1 MPSAF
6 PVSAIDPFADD
17 FLAEPYPF
25 HAELREAGPVVFLER
40 YGLWACARHAEV
52 QAALSNW
59 ETFSS
64 AAGVGIDDFRRTK
77 PWRPPSLLL
86 EVDPP
91 LHTRTR
97 TVMNRALSAKAMAGL
112 RASFQEAA
120 ESLADK
126 LIARA
131 RLDAVEDIGEAYPLS
146 VFPKAVGLGP
156 DGLDNLLP
164 YGGMV
169 FNGFGPRNAHFNAA
183 MAEAAKVVPWINA
196 QCARERLSPDGLG
209 ATIWAAVDTGEI
221 TAEEAPLLVRS
232 LLSAG
237 LDTTVVGI
245 GNALYA
251 FAVNPEQWTALRE
264 NRSLTRPSFDEVL
277 RWESP
282 IQTFFRTT
290 TRPVEV
296 GGIEIPCDAKIL
308 LFLAS
313 ANRDPR
319 KWNDPERF
327 DVSRRAAGH
336 VAFGAGIHLC
346 VGQMLARLEVEMII
360 AALAVRVK
368 RIDIV
373 GEPRRKLSNSLR
385 QFASLPIE
393 LIPA

>member
-1 MPSAF
+1 MPSSF
-6 PVSAIDPFADD
+6 PVSSVDPFADD
-17 FLAEPYPF
+17 FLAEPYAF
-25 HAELREAGPVVFLER
+25 YAELREAGPVVWLER
-40 YGLWACARHAEV
+40 YGLWACARHAEA
-52 QAALSNW
+52 QAVLSDW

-77 PWRPPSLLL
+77 PWRPPSLIL
-86 EVDPP
+86 EADPP
-91 LHTRTR
+91 LHTRSR

-112 RASFQEAA
+112 RASFHEAA

-126 LIARA
+126 LVARG
-131 RLDAVEDIGEAYPLS
+131 RVDAVKDVAEAYPLS
-146 VFPKAVGLGP
+146 VFPKAVGLGA
-156 DGLDNLLP
+156 DGLENLLP
-164 YGGMV
+164 YGAMV

-183 MAEAAKVVPWINA
+183 MAAAAKVVPYITG
-196 QCARERLSPDGLG
+196 QCARDKLSPDGLG
-209 ATIWAAVDTGEI
+209 AIIWAAVDTGEI

-251 FAVNPEQWTALRE
+251 FATNPQQWAALRQ
-264 NRSLTRPSFDEVL
+264 NRGLTRPAFDEVL

-290 TRPVEV
+290 TRPVDLGGVEV
-296 GGIEIPCDAKIL
+296 PADAKIL
-308 LFLAS
+308 LFLGS

-319 KWNDPERF
+319 KWDDPERF
-327 DVSRRAAGH
+327 DVTRRATGH

-346 VGQMLARLEVEMII
+346 VGQMLARLETEMIF
-360 AALAVRVK
+360 AALAARVA
-368 RIDIV
+368 RMDIV

-385 QFASLPIE
+385 QFASLPIA
-393 LIPA
+393 LKPA

>member
-1 MPSAF
+1 MSPAF
-6 PVSAIDPFADD
+6 PVSSVDPFADD
-17 FLAEPYPF
+17 FLAEPYPY
-25 HAELREAGPVVFLER
+25 HAELREAGPVVWLER

-52 QAALSNW
+52 HAALSDW

-97 TVMNRALSAKAMAGL
+97 TVMNRALSAKSMAGL
-112 RASFQEAA
+112 RASFKEAA
-120 ESLADK
+120 ESFANRLM
-126 LIARA
+126 AR
-131 RLDAVEDIGEAYPLS
+131 RRVDAVKDVGEAYPLS

-156 DGLDNLLP
+156 DGLENLLP
-164 YGGMV
+164 YGAMV

-183 MAEAAKVVPWINA
+183 MAEAAKVVPWING

-237 LDTTVVGI
+237 LDTTVVAI
-245 GNALYA
+245 GNALYG
-251 FAVNPEQWTALRE
+251 FATNPEQWRALRE
-264 NRSLTRPSFDEVL
+264 NRSLTRPAFDEVL

-290 TRPVEV
+290 TRAVDI
-296 GGIEIPCDAKIL
+296 GGIEIPRDAKIL

-319 KWNDPERF
+319 KWDDPDRF

-346 VGQMLARLEVEMII
+346 VGQMLARLEAEVIM
-360 AALAVRVK
+360 AALAARVA

-373 GEPRRKLSNSLR
+373 GEPRRKLGNSLR

>member
-1 MPSAF
+1 MPSAV
-6 PVSAIDPFADD
+6 PVSSVDPFADD

-25 HAELREAGPVVFLER
+25 HAQLREAGPVVWLQH

-52 QAALSNW
+52 QAALSDW

-77 PWRPPSLLL
+77 PWRPPSLIL
-86 EVDPP
+86 EADPP
-91 LHTRTR
+91 LHTRSR
-97 TVMNRALSAKAMAGL
+97 TVMNRALSAKAMASL
-112 RASFQEAA
+112 RASFKDAA
-120 ESLADK
+120 ESLADT
-126 LIARA
+126 LIARRRVDGVKDVA
-131 RLDAVEDIGEAYPLS
+131 EAYPLS
-146 VFPKAVGLGP
+146 VFPKAIGLGP
-156 DGLDNLLP
+156 DGLENLLP
-164 YGGMV
+164 YGAMV
-169 FNGFGPRNAHFNAA
+169 FNAFGPRNAHFNAA
-183 MAEAAKVVPWINA
+183 MAAAAKVVPYING
-196 QCARERLSPDGLG
+196 QCAREALSPDGLG
-209 ATIWAAVDTGEI
+209 ATVWAAVDTGEI

-251 FAVNPEQWTALRE
+251 FATNPEQWETLRQ
-264 NRSLTRPSFDEVL
+264 NRGLTRPAFDEVL

-290 TRPVEV
+290 TRAVDL
-296 GGIEIPCDAKIL
+296 GGTEIPGDAKIL

-319 KWNDPERF
+319 KWDNPDKF
-327 DVSRRAAGH
+327 DVTRRAAGH

-346 VGQMLARLEVEMII
+346 VGQMLARLEAEMIV
-360 AALAVRVK
+360 AALAARVA

-373 GEPRRKLSNSLR
+373 GEPRRKLGNSLR

>member
-1 MPSAF
+1 MSSAF
-6 PVSAIDPFADD
+6 PVSSIDPFADE

-25 HAELREAGPVVFLER
+25 HAELRDAGPVVWLER

-52 QAALSNW
+52 QASLSDW

-64 AAGVGIDDFRRTK
+64 AAGVGIDDFRRSK
-77 PWRPPSLLL
+77 PWRPPSLIL
-86 EVDPP
+86 EADPP
-91 LHTRTR
+91 LHTRSR

-120 ESLADK
+120 ESLADTLVARGRVDAIK
-126 LIARA
+126 DIA
-131 RLDAVEDIGEAYPLS
+131 EAYPLS
-146 VFPKAVGLGP
+146 VFPKAIGLG
-156 DGLDNLLP
+156 DEGLENLLP
-164 YGGMV
+164 YGAMV
-169 FNGFGPRNAHFNAA
+169 FNAFGPRNAHFNAA
-183 MAEAAKVVPWINA
+183 MAEAAKVIAYING
-196 QCARERLSPDGLG
+196 QCAREALSPDGLG

-251 FAVNPEQWTALRE
+251 FATNPDQWRTLRE
-264 NRSLTRPSFDEVL
+264 NRALTRPAFDEVL

-290 TRPVEV
+290 SRPVDV
-296 GGIEIPCDAKIL
+296 GGVAIPQDAKIL

-319 KWNDPERF
+319 KWDDPDRF
-327 DVSRRAAGH
+327 DVTRRAAGH

-346 VGQMLARLEVEMII
+346 VGQMLARLEVEMIV
-360 AALAVRVK
+360 AALAARVE
-368 RIDIV
+368 RIEIA

-385 QFASLPIE
+385 QFAALPIE
-393 LIPA
+393 LKPA

>member
-1 MPSAF
+1 MSAF
-6 PVSAIDPFADD
+6 PVSSVDPFDDD

-25 HAELREAGPVVFLER
+25 HAELREAGPVVWLER

-52 QAALSNW
+52 QAVLSDW

-64 AAGVGIDDFRRTK
+64 AAGVGIDDFRRSK
-77 PWRPPSLLL
+77 PWRPPSLIL
-86 EVDPP
+86 EADPP
-91 LHTRTR
+91 QHTRSR

-112 RASFQEAA
+112 RAGFKEAA

-126 LIARA
+126 LVARG
-131 RLDAVEDIGEAYPLS
+131 RVDAIKDVAEAYPLS
-146 VFPKAVGLGP
+146 VFPKAIGLGA
-156 DGLDNLLP
+156 DGLENLLP

-169 FNGFGPRNAHFNAA
+169 FNAFGPRNAHFTAA
-183 MAEAAKVVPWINA
+183 MAEAAKVIAYING
-196 QCARERLSPDGLG
+196 QCAREALSSDGLG

-251 FAVNPEQWTALRE
+251 FATNPEQWRKLRE
-264 NRSLTRPSFDEVL
+264 SRALTRPAFDEVL

-290 TRPVEV
+290 SRPVDV
-296 GGIEIPCDAKIL
+296 GGVAIPQDAKIL

-319 KWNDPERF
+319 RWDDPERF

-360 AALAVRVK
+360 AALAARVA
-368 RIDIV
+368 RIDIA

-385 QFASLPIE
+385 QFAALPIE
-393 LIPA
+393 LKPA

>member
-1 MPSAF
+1 MSPAF
-6 PVSAIDPFADD
+6 PVSSLDPFADD

-25 HAELREAGPVVFLER
+25 YEELREAGPVVWLDH

-52 QAALSNW
+52 HAVLSDW
-59 ETFSS
+59 ETYCS

-77 PWRPPSLLL
+77 PWRPPSLIL
-86 EVDPP
+86 EADPP
-91 LHTRTR
+91 LHTRSR

-112 RASFQEAA
+112 RASFHDAGET
-120 ESLADK
+120 LADT
-126 LIARA
+126 LVARG
-131 RLDAVEDIGEAYPLS
+131 RIDAIKDVAEAYPLS
-146 VFPKAVGLGP
+146 VFPKAIGLGSE
-156 DGLDNLLP
+156 GLENLLP
-164 YGGMV
+164 YGSMV

-183 MAEAAKVVPWINA
+183 MAAAAKVVPYITG
-196 QCARERLSPDGLG
+196 QCARDKLSTDGLG

-251 FAVNPEQWTALRE
+251 FAANPEQWQALRQ
-264 NRSLTRPSFDEVL
+264 NRALTRPAFDEVL

-290 TRPVEV
+290 TRAVDL
-296 GGIEIPCDAKIL
+296 GGIAVPADAKIL

-327 DVSRRAAGH
+327 DITRRAAGH

-346 VGQMLARLEVEMII
+346 VGQMLARLETEMIF
-360 AALAVRVK
+360 AALAARVA

-393 LIPA
+393 LKPA

>member
-1 MPSAF
+1 MPPAV
-6 PVSAIDPFADD
+6 PVSSVDPFADD

-25 HAELREAGPVVFLER
+25 HAELRAAGAVVRLER

-52 QAALSNW
+52 HAALSDW

-77 PWRPPSLLL
+77 PWRPPSLIL
-86 EVDPP
+86 EADPP
-91 LHTRTR
+91 LHTRSR

-112 RASFQEAA
+112 RASFKNAA
-120 ESLADK
+120 EKLADVLVARERVDAIK
-126 LIARA
+126 DIA
-131 RLDAVEDIGEAYPLS
+131 ETYPLS
-146 VFPKAVGLGP
+146 VFPKAIGLGD
-156 DGLDNLLP
+156 DGLENLLP
-164 YGGMV
+164 YGSMV
-169 FNGFGPRNAHFNAA
+169 FNAFGPRNAHFNDA
-183 MAEAAKVVPWINA
+183 MAAAAKVAPYINA
-196 QCARERLSPDGLG
+196 QCAREALSSDGLG
-209 ATIWAAVDTGEI
+209 ATIWAAVDSGEI
-221 TAEEAPLLVRS
+221 TPEEAALLVRS

-251 FAVNPEQWTALRE
+251 FATNPEQWRALRQ
-264 NRSLTRPSFDEVL
+264 NANLTRPAFDEVL

-290 TRPVEV
+290 TRPVDV
-296 GGIEIPCDAKIL
+296 GGIEIPSDAKIL

-319 KWNDPERF
+319 KWDDPERF

-346 VGQMLARLEVEMII
+346 VGQMLARLEAEMIV
-360 AALAVRVK
+360 AALAARVE

-373 GEPRRKLSNSLR
+373 GRPRRKLGNSLR

-393 LIPA
+393 LKPA

>member
-1 MPSAF
+1 MPSAV
-6 PVSAIDPFADD
+6 PVSSLDPFADD

-25 HAELREAGPVVFLER
+25 HAQLREAGPVVWLER

-52 QAALSNW
+52 QAALSDW

-77 PWRPPSLLL
+77 PWRPPSLIL
-86 EVDPP
+86 EADPP
-91 LHTRTR
+91 LHTRSR
-97 TVMNRALSAKAMAGL
+97 TVMNRALSAKAMASL
-112 RASFQEAA
+112 RASFKDAA
-120 ESLADK
+120 ESLADT
-126 LIARA
+126 LVARRRVDGVKDVA
-131 RLDAVEDIGEAYPLS
+131 EAYPLS
-146 VFPKAVGLGP
+146 VFPKAIGLGS
-156 DGLDNLLP
+156 DGLENLLP
-164 YGGMV
+164 YGAMV
-169 FNGFGPRNAHFNAA
+169 FNAFGPRNAHFNAA
-183 MAEAAKVVPWINA
+183 MAAAAKVVPYINA
-196 QCARERLSPDGLG
+196 QCAREALSPDGLG
-209 ATIWAAVDTGEI
+209 ATVWAAVDTGEI

-251 FAVNPEQWTALRE
+251 FATNPEQWETLRQ
-264 NRSLTRPSFDEVL
+264 NRSLTRPAFDEVL

-290 TRPVEV
+290 TRPVDL
-296 GGIEIPCDAKIL
+296 GGIEIPRDAKIL

-319 KWNDPERF
+319 KWDDPDNF
-327 DVSRRAAGH
+327 DVTRRAAGH

-346 VGQMLARLEVEMII
+346 VGQMLARLEAEMIV
-360 AALAVRVK
+360 AALAARVA
-368 RIDIV
+368 RIDIA
-373 GEPRRKLSNSLR
+373 GEPRRKLGNSLR

>member
-1 MPSAF
+1 MSAF
-6 PVSAIDPFADD
+6 PVSSVDPFDDD

-25 HAELREAGPVVFLER
+25 HAELREAGPVVWLER

-52 QAALSNW
+52 QAVLSDW

-64 AAGVGIDDFRRTK
+64 AAGVGIDDFRRSK
-77 PWRPPSLLL
+77 PWRPPSLIL
-86 EVDPP
+86 EADPP
-91 LHTRTR
+91 QHTRSR

-112 RASFQEAA
+112 RAGFKEAA
-120 ESLADK
+120 ESLAGK
-126 LIARA
+126 LVARG
-131 RLDAVEDIGEAYPLS
+131 RVDAIKDVAEAYPLS
-146 VFPKAVGLGP
+146 VFPKAIGLGA
-156 DGLDNLLP
+156 DGLENLLP

-169 FNGFGPRNAHFNAA
+169 FNAFGPRNAHFTAA
-183 MAEAAKVVPWINA
+183 MAEAAKVIAYING
-196 QCARERLSPDGLG
+196 QCAREALSPDGLG

-251 FAVNPEQWTALRE
+251 FATNPEQWRKLRE
-264 NRSLTRPSFDEVL
+264 SRALTRPAFDEVL

-290 TRPVEV
+290 SRPVDV
-296 GGIEIPCDAKIL
+296 GGVAIPQDAKIL

-319 KWNDPERF
+319 RWDDPERF

-360 AALAVRVK
+360 AALAARVA
-368 RIDIV
+368 RIDIA

-385 QFASLPIE
+385 QFAALPIE
-393 LIPA
+393 LKPA

>member
-1 MPSAF
+1 MPPAV
-6 PVSAIDPFADD
+6 PVSSVDPFADD

-25 HAELREAGPVVFLER
+25 HAELRAAGPVVRLER

-52 QAALSNW
+52 HAALSDW

-77 PWRPPSLLL
+77 PWRPPSLIL
-86 EVDPP
+86 EADPP
-91 LHTRTR
+91 LHTRSR

-112 RASFQEAA
+112 RASFKNAA
-120 ESLADK
+120 EKLADVLVARGRVDAIK
-126 LIARA
+126 DIA
-131 RLDAVEDIGEAYPLS
+131 EAYPLS
-146 VFPKAVGLGP
+146 VFPKAIGLGD
-156 DGLDNLLP
+156 DGLENLLP
-164 YGGMV
+164 YGSMV
-169 FNGFGPRNAHFNAA
+169 FNAFGPRNAHFNDA
-183 MAEAAKVVPWINA
+183 MAAAAKVAPYINA
-196 QCARERLSPDGLG
+196 QCAREALSSDGLG
-209 ATIWAAVDTGEI
+209 ATIWAAVDSGEI
-221 TAEEAPLLVRS
+221 TPEEAALLVRS

-251 FAVNPEQWTALRE
+251 FATNPEQWRALRQ
-264 NRSLTRPSFDEVL
+264 NANLTRPAFDEVL

-290 TRPVEV
+290 TRPVDV
-296 GGIEIPCDAKIL
+296 GGIEIPSDAKIL

-319 KWNDPERF
+319 KWDDPERF

-346 VGQMLARLEVEMII
+346 VGQMLARLEAEMIV
-360 AALAVRVK
+360 AALAARVE

-373 GEPRRKLSNSLR
+373 GRPRRKLGNSLR

-393 LIPA
+393 LKPA

>member
-1 MPSAF
+1 VSSAF
-6 PVSAIDPFADD
+6 PVSSLDPFADD

-25 HAELREAGPVVFLER
+25 YTELREAGPVVWLER

-52 QAALSNW
+52 QAVLSDW

-64 AAGVGIDDFRRTK
+64 AAGVGIDDFRRSK
-77 PWRPPSLLL
+77 PWRPPSLIL
-86 EVDPP
+86 EADPP
-91 LHTRTR
+91 QHTRSR

-112 RASFQEAA
+112 RAGFKEAA

-126 LIARA
+126 LVAR
-131 RLDAVEDIGEAYPLS
+131 RRVDAIKDVAEAYPLS
-146 VFPKAVGLGP
+146 VFPKAIGLGA
-156 DGLDNLLP
+156 DGLENLLP

-169 FNGFGPRNAHFNAA
+169 FNAFGPRNAHFNAA
-183 MAEAAKVVPWINA
+183 MAEAAKVIAYING
-196 QCARERLSPDGLG
+196 QCAREALSPDGLG

-251 FAVNPEQWTALRE
+251 FATNPEQWRTLRE
-264 NRSLTRPSFDEVL
+264 NRALTRPAFDEVL

-290 TRPVEV
+290 SRPVDV
-296 GGIEIPCDAKIL
+296 GGVAIPQDAKIL

-319 KWNDPERF
+319 RWDDPERF

-346 VGQMLARLEVEMII
+346 VGQMLARLEVEMIV
-360 AALAVRVK
+360 AALAARVE
-368 RIDIV
+368 RIHIA

-393 LIPA
+393 LKPA